1 MRISFQISGIIFMP
15 QNCISFVCR
24 CWKSS
29 NRIAKGARLW
39 ITSVA
44 KVARIVVWN
53 NHSYS
58 EQNSYHQAPWSMD
71 TQSCSLYF
79 GAYYTSTTLKHFCP
93 STSLFLVKSA
103 ATGWGK
109 VCRIVNVGGSRF
121 FFDATCLQTIWWK
134 HSLLAQT
141 SIYWK
146 TKCGTSLV
154 YGCLYNTATDYK
166 TCRET
171 MTDYCMGKVGKCPG
185 PGRCLWPWP
194 MECRATQGLSLWT
207 RPLMWTGR
215 AVSFTLKQRSMPVW
229 SYVICSAQIAAE

>member
-121 FFDATCLQTIWWK
+121 FLTLPVYKPYGEHTVYWLRHPYTERLNVELHWFMVAFTTLLQITK
-134 HSLLAQT
+134 HAERQWQITVWAKWAS
-141 SIYWK
+141 
-146 TKCGTSLV
+146 V
-154 YGCLYNTATDYK
+154 
-166 TCRET
+166 
-171 MTDYCMGKVGKCPG
+171 
-185 PGRCLWPWP
+185 
-194 MECRATQGLSLWT
+194 QGLAGAYGPSQWSVVLLKAWVALLWT

-215 AVSFTLKQRSMPVW
+215 AVSFTLKQRSMPV
-229 SYVICSAQIAAE
+229 SP